1 MSFPSIRRLAVY
13 VAALSL
19 AAGLGACTESG
30 TKPAWGPGVAAAWTA
45 PGWYLEKP
53 YLLVL
58 GGPKYFG
65 GPFSYDECE
74 EQRIRLPKETATQML
89 CIRENRKPEVY
100 GAY

>member
-1 MSFPSIRRLAVY
+1 M
-13 VAALSL
+13 
-19 AAGLGACTESG
+19 
-30 TKPAWGPGVAAAWTA
+30 
-45 PGWYLEKP
+45 
-53 YLLVL
+53 LVL

-65 GPFSYDECE
+65 GPYSYDECE

>member
-1 MSFPSIRRLAVY
+1 MTLPSIRRLAVCA
-13 VAALSL
+13 AALSL
-19 AAGLGACTESG
+19 AAGLGACADV
-30 TKPAWGPGVAAAWTA
+30 TKPVWGPGVNQAWTG

-74 EQRIRLPKETATQML
+74 EQRIRLPRETATQML
-89 CIRENRKPEVY
+89 CVRENRKPDVY

>member
-1 MSFPSIRRLAVY
+1 MSLPSIRRLAVCI
-13 VAALSL
+13 AALSL
-19 AAGLGACTESG
+19 LMGVGACAPG
-30 TKPAWGPGVAAAWTA
+30 TTPTWGPGVNQAWTG

-65 GPFSYDECE
+65 GPFSYDDCE
-74 EQRIRLPKETATQML
+74 EQRIRLPRETATQML
-89 CIRENRKPEVY
+89 CVRENRKPDVY

>member
-1 MSFPSIRRLAVY
+1 MSFPSIRRLAVCA
-13 VAALSL
+13 AALSL
-19 AAGLGACTESG
+19 AAGLAACAGGS
-30 TKPAWGPGVAAAWTA
+30 KPAWGPGVAKAWTG

-65 GPFSYDECE
+65 GPYSYDKCE
-74 EQRIRLPKETATQML
+74 EERIKLPAETATDML
-89 CIRENRKPEVY
+89 CMRENRRPEVY

>member
-1 MSFPSIRRLAVY
+1 MSLPSIRRLAVCI
-13 VAALSL
+13 AALSL
-19 AAGLGACTESG
+19 LMGVGACAPG
-30 TKPAWGPGVAAAWTA
+30 TTPTWGPGVNQAWTG

-65 GPFSYDECE
+65 GPFSYDDCE
-74 EQRIRLPKETATQML
+74 EQRIRLPRETATQML

>member
-1 MSFPSIRRLAVY
+1 MSFPSIRRLAVCA
-13 VAALSL
+13 AALSL
-19 AAGLGACTESG
+19 AAGLAACEGGS
-30 TKPAWGPGVAAAWTA
+30 KPAWGPGIAKAWTG

-65 GPFSYDECE
+65 GPYSYDKCE
-74 EQRIRLPKETATQML
+74 EERIKLPRETATDML
-89 CIRENRKPEVY
+89 CMRENRRPEVY

>member
-1 MSFPSIRRLAVY
+1 MSFRSIRRPSVC
-13 VAALSL
+13 VAALAL
-19 AAGLGACTESG
+19 AACLGACAEW
-30 TKPAWGPGVAAAWTA
+30 TKPTWGPGVNQAWTG

-65 GPFSYDECE
+65 GPFSYEKCE
-74 EQRIRLPKETATQML
+74 EERIKLPAETATQML
-89 CIRENRKPEVY
+89 CVRENRKPERY